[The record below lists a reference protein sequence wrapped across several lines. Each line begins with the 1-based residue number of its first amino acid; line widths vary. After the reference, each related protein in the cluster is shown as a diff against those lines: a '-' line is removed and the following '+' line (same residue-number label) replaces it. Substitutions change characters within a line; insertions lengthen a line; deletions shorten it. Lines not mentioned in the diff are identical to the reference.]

1 MGTEIASGTGVPT
14 ITGRACS
21 RRCQGE
27 GDKRLSPLQGKQG
40 PFQGSH
46 TPLWALGEWVGERER
61 RQQRRLLTRYF
72 PERWLTGAQ
81 AAQAQPRQPKD
92 GADSGL
98 PGLEED
104 LCSRSTRGT
113 EAENEIGVSRASC
126 MELRSSS
133 TANLHPAF
141 QPHHPQTPGGFH
153 AYRDHCGHL
162 KSNSKVERHCD
173 KSKGFEIR

>member
-1 MGTEIASGTGVPT
+1 MTNAFPHCRGS
-14 ITGRACS
+14 RALS
-21 RRCQGE
+21 RALIHPC
-27 GDKRLSPLQGKQG
+27 G
-40 PFQGSH
+40 PQENG
-46 TPLWALGEWVGERER
+46 WAREREGSR
-61 RQQRRLLTRYF
+61 GGSSRGISLRGGSREPRLPRPSQDSLRM
-72 PERWLTGAQ
+72 ELILGCQ
-81 AAQAQPRQPKD
+81 AWEKTYILDQ
-92 GADSGL
+92 L
-98 PGLEED
+98 
-104 LCSRSTRGT
+104 RGT

-162 KSNSKVERHCD
+162 KSNSEVERHCD